1 MYTNLGLVDKNLDI
15 TNLLNNYYKKKNHL
29 IYRFNFKEEEYLKNN
44 PIIKVH
50 NESNWPPYNYNI
62 NKTPKVFPLII

>member
-29 IYRFNFKEEEYLKNN
+29 ISIGLTSKEEEYLNSLDELADLRHQQFREEN
-44 PIIKVH
+44 
-50 NESNWPPYNYNI
+50 
-62 NKTPKVFPLII
+62 